1 MDFLTIFTKKK
12 RIAAAT
18 AINAI
23 PQTISETKEKTSL
36 VNDKGDNPCNDKHQ
50 YSSKDGEL
58 PGAGLL
64 LNRKEGCKT
73 WNVEQDK
80 HHEGA

>member
-1 MDFLTIFTKKK
+1 MDLQPEHPPPHPHPHPQSPFMDFLTIFTKKK

-36 VNDKGDNPCNDKHQ
+36 VNDKGYNPCNDKHQ

-58 PGAGLL
+58 P
-64 LNRKEGCKT
+64 
-73 WNVEQDK
+73 
-80 HHEGA
+80 

>member
-1 MDFLTIFTKKK
+1 MDLQPEHPPPHPHPQSPFMDFLTIFTKKK

-23 PQTISETKEKTSL
+23 PKTISETKEKTSM
-36 VNDKGDNPCNDKHQ
+36 VNDKGYNPCNDKHQ

-58 PGAGLL
+58 P
-64 LNRKEGCKT
+64 
-73 WNVEQDK
+73 
-80 HHEGA
+80 